1 MTLQEINNYF
11 RIGTEYTWNLY
22 FFTINRKANNPYK
35 VYKIKMKD
43 VNMITNYANNLLTC
57 VEKYQLAKITEIENY
72 DGQNTNLS
80 CAKISTDN
88 DLIKS
93 NWTNLIS
100 NVFEPTTKEIKNKIK
115 GYIVEGQPKDD
126 NSKSFALFKVANP
139 VFNVN
144 DNKSI
149 VFKKD
154 NDELDPFSDDLYKLS
169 LTVDFFVI
177 GKDLY
182 TFNYKFEEIFDI
194 EKTLQKLKTDS
205 INDILNLNC
214 FSGEEFKEYLSS
226 YAHPKTFITL
236 SQERM
241 DRMKNVYER
250 KRIADI
256 LRIKI
261 NQNNEFENL
270 TNEQSLRLIKYLCYK
285 ILKDGESG
293 SLFEVSQAVKL
304 NINES

>member
-11 RIGTEYTWNLY
+11 NKGNEYTWNLY
-22 FFTINRKANNPYK
+22 FFTINKRAKNPYK
-35 VYKIKMKD
+35 LHKIKMKD
-43 VNMITNYANNLLTC
+43 INMVTNYANNLLAC
-57 VEKYQLAKITEIENY
+57 VNKYQLANIEKIEDY

-80 CAKISTDN
+80 CAKISTN
-88 DLIKS
+88 D
-93 NWTNLIS
+93 NLIRDNWS
-100 NVFEPTTKEIKNKIK
+100 NLVSKFFEPTTNELKNKIK
-115 GYIVEGQPKDD
+115 GYIIEGQPKQE
-126 NSKSFALFKVANP
+126 NLSNFSLFKVANP
-139 VFNVN
+139 VFRVN
-144 DNKSI
+144 DKKSV

-154 NDELDPFSDDLYKLS
+154 NDELDPFSDDLYRLS

-226 YAHPKTFITL
+226 YTHPKTFITL

-241 DRMKNVYER
+241 DRMKNTDER
-250 KRIADI
+250 KK
-256 LRIKI
+256 LRIYC
-261 NQNNEFENL
+261 E
-270 TNEQSLRLIKYLCYK
+270 
-285 ILKDGESG
+285 
-293 SLFEVSQAVKL
+293 
-304 NINES
+304 